1 MRFVNFAIVK
11 FSLFLTLGI
20 VAGYYTSSN
29 YFLGLGLLAV
39 SVVVLFLSWFF
50 FRKSIYPNYLFG
62 VFTFICFFLIGY
74 VNYKTRL
81 PGFQKNHISH
91 ILKKDTFQLVHVKI
105 KEVLKP
111 NDYRQ
116 NYIAIVF
123 KVDTIH
129 VSGKILVSVKK
140 DSAGVALQIDD
151 EVLLFG
157 KITEIAKA
165 KNPYVFDYSS
175 YMKKLGVYNQI
186 SVTHK
191 TILNHQRG
199 SPTIRGKMAALREHI
214 ILKLKQNHL
223 AHDELAIIEALI
235 LGQRKDIRKDLYT
248 SYTNAG
254 ATHILAVSGLHVG
267 IMLLLISFVLKPV
280 NYFKHG
286 KTIALVLTVI
296 FLWGFALLAGL
307 SASVTRAVTMF
318 SFLVLAQLLNRET
331 NAINTLFLSYFFLLL
346 LNPLWLFQVGFQL
359 SYVAVFFILWVH
371 PKLYAYY
378 RPNNYLGRLFWG
390 IFTITLVVQIG
401 VFPLLLYYFH
411 QFPLVSFVTNLVILP
426 FLGVILGLG
435 VIIIVLALVNFLPQ
449 WLSIGYEYII
459 KWLNKFVLWIG
470 SQEDFIITHISVSIY
485 KLLALYFLIIA
496 VILFWKNRKPNTLI
510 ASLLGIVLLLTVSIV
525 EKYQS
530 QTSQLVI
537 FHTNR
542 ATTMAYKNGRTLQVY
557 ASDTLKNYKI
567 ASPVSAYSIGLRINQ
582 LIVGKIPSV
591 FKYREKLIV
600 VIDSFGVYPSGRVDV
615 VVLTNSPK
623 IHLERLI
630 DSINPELLIADGSN
644 YTGYVRRWKKTCKKR
659 KLPFHYTG
667 TKGAFILE

>member
-29 YFLGLGLLAV
+29 SFLGLGLLVV
-39 SVVVLFLSWFF
+39 SVVALFLAWVFL
-50 FRKSIYPNYLFG
+50 RKSIYPNYLFG
-62 VFTFICFFLIGY
+62 ALTFICFFLIGY
-74 VNYKTRL
+74 VNFKARL
-81 PGFQKNHISH
+81 PGFQKNHVSH

-116 NYIAIVF
+116 NYIASVF
-123 KVDTIH
+123 KVDTIS
-129 VSGKILVSVKK
+129 VTGKILVSVKK
-140 DSAGVALQIDD
+140 DSVGVALHIDD
-151 EVLLFG
+151 EVLLFA
-157 KITEIAKA
+157 KITGIAKA

-175 YMKKLGVYNQI
+175 YMKKLGVYNQV
-186 SVTHK
+186 SVTQK

-199 SPTIRGKMAALREHI
+199 SPTIRGQMARLREHI

-223 AHDELAIIEALI
+223 ANDELAIIEALI
-235 LGQRKDIRKDLYT
+235 LGQRKDISNDLYT
-248 SYTNAG
+248 GYTNAG

-267 IMLLLISFVLKPV
+267 IMLLLISFVLKPFY
-280 NYFKHG
+280 YFKHG
-286 KTIALVLTVI
+286 KTIALVLTVF

-359 SYVAVFFILWVH
+359 SYVAVFFILWAH

-378 RPNNYLGRLFWG
+378 RPKNYLGRMFWG
-390 IFTITLVVQIG
+390 IFTITLVVQVG
-401 VFPLLLYYFH
+401 VLPLLLYYFH
-411 QFPLVSFVTNLVILP
+411 QVPLLSFVTNLVILP
-426 FLGVILGLG
+426 FLGIILGMG
-435 VIIIVLALVNFLPQ
+435 VLIIVLALVNFLPQ
-449 WLSIGYEYII
+449 WLSLGYGYCIE
-459 KWLNKFVLWIG
+459 WLNKFVLWIG
-470 SQEDFIITHISVSIY
+470 NQEDFIITHISVSIY
-485 KLLALYFLIIA
+485 KLLILYFLICA
-496 VILFWKNRKPNTLI
+496 GILFWKNKNPNALI
-510 ASLLGIVLLLTVSIV
+510 ASLMGVVLLLTVSIV
-525 EKYQS
+525 EIHQS
-530 QTSQLVI
+530 QTTQLVV

-542 ATTMAYKNGRTLQVY
+542 TTAMAYKNGRSLVVF
-557 ASDTLKNYKI
+557 ANDTLTNYKL
-567 ASPVSAYSIGLRINQ
+567 ASPVSAYYVGSQINR
-582 LIVGKIPSV
+582 LTVGKIPSV

-600 VIDSFGVYPSGRVDV
+600 VIDSFGVYPSGKMDI

-644 YTGYVRRWKKTCKKR
+644 YTSYVRRWKKTCKKR